1 MPVSVNV
8 SMVSVTISA
17 LPSASALN
25 RSPSGTRHSRCSH
38 GL

>member
-8 SMVSVTISA
+8 SMRSVTTD
-17 LPSASALN
+17 ASPLRIALN
-25 RSPSGTRHSRCSH
+25 RSPSGTRQRRWSH